1 MREGTKVIS
10 EPVLVFDGND
20 GVNHTIE
27 GPKFYKRNGYYY
39 ILAPA
44 GGVVT
49 GWQLALRSRNVYGP
63 YESKIVMAQ
72 GDTDIN
78 GPHQGGWVETCTGE
92 SWFINFKIKLCMVEF
107 CT

>member
-1 MREGTKVIS
+1 MCGRNERGGHEVVGPSRI
-10 EPVLVFDGND
+10 VYDGND
-20 GVNHTIE
+20 DVNHTAE

-78 GPHQGGWVETCTGE
+78 GLIRGMGGNLYRRVLVYQF
-92 SWFINFKIKLCMVEF
+92 SR
-107 CT
+107 

>member
-1 MREGTKVIS
+1 MNLYWFLMVMM
-10 EPVLVFDGND
+10 

-78 GPHQGGWVETCTGE
+78 GPHQGGWVGNLYRRVLVYQF
-92 SWFINFKIKLCMVEF
+92 SKIKLCMVEF